1 MMINFMM
8 INFPMTVKRLSYLYV
23 ITNLFYIF
31 IDTKYLVQIR
41 MISLEFWKFKKIGK
55 FFLLQFNGF

>member
-1 MMINFMM
+1 MM
-8 INFPMTVKRLSYLYV
+8 INFPMTVKRLSSLHV
-23 ITNLFYIF
+23 ITNPFYIF

-55 FFLLQFNGF
+55 FFFLQLNVF